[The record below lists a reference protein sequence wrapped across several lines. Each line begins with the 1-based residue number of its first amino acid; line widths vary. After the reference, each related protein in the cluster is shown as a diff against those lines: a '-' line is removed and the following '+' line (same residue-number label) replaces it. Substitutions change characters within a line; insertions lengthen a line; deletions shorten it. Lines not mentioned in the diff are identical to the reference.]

1 MSKDVAGFAEARRI
15 IAGQIPHPLD
25 GGVFADRILAA
36 LLAGGHPPARE
47 QGSEAATREIESL
60 REELRDLEDDAEH
73 DRQAFI
79 SAEKIGMDWHR
90 RALAAEA
97 KCERLEKEVA
107 RYEDWRPMSV
117 TPASLHIQELA
128 LLHFYM
134 PGTNDDD
141 ADSWWTGTWDE
152 APGNATMWC
161 RIRTPLGPEVHDSG
175 EA

>member
-1 MSKDVAGFAEARRI
+1 MSKDVAGFAEARKI

-36 LLAGGHPPARE
+36 LLAGGFPPAMD
-47 QGSEAATREIESL
+47 QGQEAAKEIESL

-90 RALAAEA
+90 RALDAEA
-97 KCERLEKEVA
+97 KCERLEKEIA
-107 RYEDWRPMSV
+107 RYEDWHPMSV
-117 TPASLHIQELA
+117 TPASLHIQEQA

-134 PGTNDDD
+134 PGTNDEDD
-141 ADSWWTGTWDE
+141 SDSWWTGTWDE
-152 APGNATMWC
+152 APENATMWC
-161 RIRTPLGPEVHDSG
+161 SIVTPLGPYVEDSE